1 MTNRIRSF
9 TIASLFLGAAA
20 FAGEGDKKTV
30 IPAAETDRWK
40 LVLSSP
46 GWIAGLSGDA
56 GVNGIVTH
64 ADVNP
69 SDLLR
74 HADMIASLRGEL
86 SKGRF
91 GLMSDFIY
99 MSLSDGI
106 GTNTIVKKIDVQMDQ
121 VMGDLALR
129 WRVLEGERGWLDL
142 TAGVRYT
149 NLYQKAVT
157 QANAERLGEVSTELV
172 DAVGRALR
180 EAIAASDLGE
190 IIAGRLSD
198 RLATGD
204 PRGNPVPIVHLR
216 GRDGERH
223 RALVFAIIDER
234 RAELQAA
241 QQAARQAVGAARAA
255 AQQRVAEI
263 KKDLAH
269 KIADALEDSLDAR
282 VSRTDDWFDPHLGLR
297 GRYHFN
303 DRFYFTAM
311 GDVGGFGVGSEFTW
325 QAEGAFGCYV
335 TPRIFTEVGYRAL
348 GVDYDEDGLTYDMI
362 THGAQIT
369 MGIEF

>member
-1 MTNRIRSF
+1 MNCRIRSF
-9 TIASLFLGAAA
+9 TITTLLLGSSV
-20 FAGEGDKKTV
+20 FAGERGKQSVSPID
-30 IPAAETDRWK
+30 ETERWR
-40 LVLSSP
+40 LTLSSP

-56 GVNGIVTH
+56 GLNGIVTH

-74 HADMIASLRGEL
+74 HADMIASLRSEL

-91 GLMSDFIY
+91 GIMSDFIY

-121 VMGDLALR
+121 VMGDFALR
-129 WRVLEGERGWLDL
+129 WRVLQGERGWLDF

-157 QANAERLGEVSTELV
+157 QANVQRLNEVSTELV

-180 EAIAASDLGE
+180 EAVVASDLGE

-198 RLATGD
+198 RLTTGD
-204 PRGNPVPIVHLR
+204 PRGNPVPVVHLR
-216 GRDGERH
+216 GRDDERH
-223 RALVFAIIDER
+223 RDLVLEIIAER

-241 QQAARQAVGAARAA
+241 QEAVRQAVGAAKVA
-255 AQQRVAEI
+255 AQRRVAEI
-263 KKDLAH
+263 KKDIAH
-269 KIADALEDSLDAR
+269 KIADALEDSLNAR

-303 DRFYFTAM
+303 DRFYFAAM

-325 QAEGAFGCYV
+325 QAEAALGCYV